1 MPESYDVLFASS
13 NTHKYEEAEKI
24 LAEFGIKLEFFKTDL
39 LEIQSYG
46 QLSEIAEQKA
56 LDAYSKCKEPV
67 IVEDSGLF
75 IKDLRGFPGPF
86 SSYAFQTL
94 GNIGILGLLN
104 SVRHTYPPS
113 ANPNPELDTMIPS
126 NYHPNRHASFVA
138 VTAFCDSNQL
148 SNTGYGNPILFEAS
162 VRGKISESVRPGKR
176 HGDGW
181 GYDPIFIPEEQNPA
195 QKTYAELVNEVVNIR
210 DKREVAEEMAQI
222 ESVTERQKVLD
233 AYAENFKYSTK
244 RSKNKLSHRYKS
256 LKQFASW
263 FNAGAP
269 PAPSVDSR
277 FNSNQG

>member
-1 MPESYDVLFASS
+1 MPKSYDVLFASG
-13 NTHKYEEAEKI
+13 NKNKYEEAEKI
-24 LAEFGIKLEFFKTDL
+24 LAEFGIKLKFFKTNL

-46 QLSEIAEQKA
+46 WLDEIAEQKA

-195 QKTYAELVNEVVNIR
+195 QKTYAELISEELDR
-210 DKREVAEEMAQI
+210 WDKREAAEEIAQI
-222 ESVTERQKVLD
+222 ESVTERQKALEAWVDKLTLT
-233 AYAENFKYSTK
+233 KSTK
-244 RSKNKLSHRYKS
+244 HKLSHRYKS

-269 PAPSVDSR
+269 HAPSVDSR
-277 FNSNQG
+277 FKNKQG